1 MLGVMRLLMY
11 HVVEDYN
18 RSQNMGGENGNPD
31 KWQMKLIYHCHCS
44 RSNFVGDLTSQR
56 HV

>member
-1 MLGVMRLLMY
+1 MRLVMY
-11 HVVEDYN
+11 HVVEGYN